1 MNKFMQLLRDNA
13 KASGIQPVKVE
24 VQDKE
29 ATLYLYDVVV
39 ATEDEWWGGV
49 GADAFVKAL
58 HGLADKEVIHI
69 RINSPGGSVFAA
81 RAIEQAI
88 REHPAKIIAHVDGYA
103 ASAASFIAVACDEVE
118 MSAGG
123 FFMIHKAWMC
133 SCGNSDDFIQATA
146 FLEKVDT
153 SLIDTYAAES
163 GQKAEDIAAWMQ
175 AETWFSAQEAVELG
189 FADRIAEGSSTKGAA
204 AKWNLAAYANAPKHT
219 AQAEPPAKPAQDTV
233 PAEQPVMP
241 AANVEPDQ
249 QPDIAASAQRD
260 HYLRRLDVAERTG
273 R

>member
-153 SLIDTYAAES
+153 SLIDTYAAET

-175 AETWFSAQEAVELG
+175 AETWFSAQEAVEYG
-189 FADRIAEGSSTKGAA
+189 FADRIAEGNPKATKT
-204 AKWNLAAYANAPKHT
+204 WNLAAYANAPKQT
-219 AQAEPPAKPAQDTV
+219 EPVEQAV
-233 PAEQPVMP
+233 PTEQV
-241 AANVEPDQ
+241 Q
-249 QPDIAASAQRD
+249 QPHKEHDLQPAIAASAQRD